1 MQRLSLCFFLLL
13 AVMCAK
19 GQCIMSVPLK
29 QGGNDTEIQLEDIT
43 VKVVNL
49 IVRFNQ
55 DNVGIKDI
63 QLEMKIQEQN
73 EDYQVFLFWVNSQ
86 QQNNF
91 PIAIGKY
98 LFSLY
103 VYKDSVNLVIDTL
116 KMGNTFILERKLGR
130 SVKIGELRITYEF
143 GVSGSFI
150 APIDLHYDGY
160 EISDILKLSE
170 NGEEEVVTFEYDS
183 TKPQKDN
190 ILENKWKGYKIE
202 VLDNLNAPL
211 RIRVT
216 KEITVDKQHTVQR
229 STLPNVKK
237 QFRPV
242 KTIKD
247 MN

>member
-216 KEITVDKQHTVQR
+216 KEIVGVKYGIER
-229 STLPNVKK
+229 RNIIKKINPTLINSIDV
-237 QFRPV
+237 
-242 KTIKD
+242 
-247 MN
+247 

>member
-29 QGGNDTEIQLEDIT
+29 QGGNDTEIHLEDIT

-63 QLEMKIQEQN
+63 QLEMKTQEQN

-170 NGEEEVVTFEYDS
+170 NGEEEVVTFKYDS

-216 KEITVDKQHTVQR
+216 KEIVGVKYGIERR
-229 STLPNVKK
+229 SIIRKINPTLINSIDV
-237 QFRPV
+237 
-242 KTIKD
+242 
-247 MN
+247 